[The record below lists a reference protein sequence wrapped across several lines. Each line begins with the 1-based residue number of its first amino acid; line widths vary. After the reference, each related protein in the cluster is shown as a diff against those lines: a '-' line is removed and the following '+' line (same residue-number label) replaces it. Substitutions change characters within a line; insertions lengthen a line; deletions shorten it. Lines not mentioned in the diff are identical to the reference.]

1 MLLTSESVLPGHPDK
16 VADQIS
22 DAVLDAII
30 AQDPKARVACETFI
44 NTGLVLI
51 GGEITTD
58 CYVEINDI
66 ARGVIRDIGYTE
78 PEYGFEYR
86 TCSVLTAI
94 NKQSPD
100 IAQGVDTG
108 GAGDQGLMVGFACT
122 ETEELMPLPISLAH
136 RLSQKTTQV
145 RTSKE
150 LPYLRPDGKMQVT
163 VEYADGKPKRVT
175 TVVLSM
181 QHGPEVEHGQLRE
194 DAIAKIIKPV
204 MGDLIDADTVFH
216 VNPTG
221 RFVIGGPVADAGM
234 TGRKII
240 VDSYGGYVASGGGA
254 FSGKDPTKVDR
265 SGAYMAR
272 YVAKN
277 VIAAGL
283 AEKCEVHLAYAIGVA
298 EPVSVM
304 VRTFGTGKVSDEV
317 MSQAIAKTFDLT
329 PQGMIATL
337 DLLRPIYQ
345 KTACFGHFG
354 RPEEDFPWE
363 RTDRKDDL
371 LANVK

>member
-22 DAVLDAII
+22 DAVLDAIL
-30 AQDPKARVACETFI
+30 AQDPQARVACETFI

-66 ARGVIRDIGYTE
+66 ARGVIRDIGYVR

-122 ETEELMPLPISLAH
+122 ETEERMPLPISLAH
-136 RLSQKTTQV
+136 RLSQKTFQA

-163 VEYADGKPKRVT
+163 VEYDNGQPKRVT

-181 QHGPEVEHGQLRE
+181 QHDDGVEHDQIRE

-204 MGDLIDADTVFH
+204 MGDFIDADTVFH

-277 VIAAGL
+277 VVAAGL

-304 VRTFGTGKVSDEV
+304 VRTFGTGKVSDEILSEAV
-317 MSQAIAKTFDLT
+317 SKTFDLT
-329 PQGMIATL
+329 PKGMIETL
-337 DLLRPIYQ
+337 DLLKPMYR

-363 RTDRKDDL
+363 RTDKQEEL
-371 LANVK
+371 LRNVR